1 MEGLPKRYDPH
12 QVEEKLYQ
20 EWEEKNYFAPRGQGQ
35 PYTIPMPPPN
45 ITGEL
50 HMGHA
55 LNNTLQDILTRWRR
69 MAGDQ
74 VLWLPGTDHASIAT
88 EARVAANLKQEGK
101 GKEDLGREEF
111 LRRVWQWKEK
121 YGGMITEQLRRL
133 GSSCDWSRERF
144 TMDDG
149 LSEAVKEAF
158 IRLYEKDLI
167 YRGHYIVN
175 WCPYCQTTLSDIEV
189 EHQEKDGKL
198 YHLRYP
204 LADGDGELIIATTRP
219 ETMLGDTAVAVHPDD
234 DRYRKYIGREINLPL
249 LQRPIPVIA
258 DSYVDPEFGTG
269 ALKITPG
276 HDPNDFEVG
285 QRHDLPRVNAMD
297 EKGYMS
303 EEAGPYAGLERYQ
316 AREKV
321 LQDLEEQGLLAGV
334 EDYQHAVGHCYRCD
348 QEIEPLVSRQ
358 WFVKMKPLARPAIE
372 AVQKGDVC
380 FVPARFDRIYLQWM
394 EDIRDWCIS
403 RQLWWGHRIPVWY
416 CQDCA
421 GEIVAREEPGICPQC
436 GTSNLEQD
444 PDVLDTWFSSALW
457 PFSTLGW
464 PQATEDLQKF
474 FPADVLVT
482 ARDIIFFWVARMIF
496 SSLEF
501 MEEAPFDDVLIHG
514 LILDAEGKKM
524 SKSMG
529 TGIDPL
535 DIIREHGAD
544 ALRFALVN
552 GFTLGNDNR
561 FRHEKVEAGRNFTN
575 KLWNASRFFLMNLG
589 DFEPGQ
595 GELKPRDLPSRWILS
610 RMQTWAAE
618 IDEHLKSYRFSDYAR
633 EIYEYIWNEFCDW
646 YIEMAKPAL
655 QEEGNAE
662 DREETLSVLWH
673 VLAGLLKMLHPIMP
687 FVSEEIWKAMPGT
700 EETIMYAPWP
710 RPRTELIDREAE
722 DEMEILQGVI
732 RNIRN
737 LRQELDI
744 PPGRKI
750 KADFFLEQ
758 SSQEI
763 LEKGAEYLYR
773 LAGVEDY
780 SFYSPGAE
788 KPEHAVSAVIR
799 GVEICLPLAGIMN
812 LEEEL
817 NRLAKQK
824 EKLEQELARVE
835 KQLNNK
841 GFLENA
847 PAHLIR
853 REKEKQK
860 EYREDYDLVCQ
871 RYQQIRS
878 ALNSQA

>member
-12 QVEEKLYQ
+12 QVEKKLYR

-101 GKEDLGREEF
+101 AKEELGREEF
-111 LRRVWQWKEK
+111 LKRVWEWKEK

-144 TMDDG
+144 TMDAG

-175 WCPYCQTTLSDIEV
+175 WCPHCQTTLSDIEV

-198 YHLRYP
+198 YHIRYP

-234 DRYRKYIGREINLPL
+234 ERYRDYIGRQINLPL

-285 QRHDLPRVNAMD
+285 QRHDLPRVNAMN

-303 EEAGPYAGLERYQ
+303 EEAGPYAGLDRYQ
-316 AREKV
+316 ARDKV
-321 LQDLEEQGLLAGV
+321 LQDLKEQGLLARV

-358 WFVKMKPLARPAIE
+358 WFVKMKPLAPPAIE

-394 EDIRDWCIS
+394 EDVRDWCIS

-416 CQDCA
+416 CRDCA
-421 GEIVAREEPGICPQC
+421 REIVARAEPGTCPQC
-436 GTSNLEQD
+436 RSFSLEQD
-444 PDVLDTWFSSALW
+444 QDVLDTWFSSALW

-464 PQATEDLQKF
+464 PEATEDLEKF
-474 FPADVLVT
+474 FPGDVLVT

-501 MEEAPFDDVLIHG
+501 MEQAPFDDVLIHG

-535 DIIREHGAD
+535 DIINEHGAD

-589 DFEPGQ
+589 DFEPEDR
-595 GELKPRDLPSRWILS
+595 ELKPRDLPSRWILS

-655 QEEGNAE
+655 QEEGDPE
-662 DREETLSVLWH
+662 VRQETLTVLWH

-700 EETIMYAPWP
+700 EETIMYAAWP
-710 RPRTELIDREAE
+710 RPRKELIDREAE
-722 DEMEILQGVI
+722 EEMEILQGVI

-737 LRQELDI
+737 LRQEMDI

-750 KADFFLEQ
+750 KVDFFLEH

-763 LEKGAEYLYR
+763 LKKGAEYLQR

-780 SFYSPGAE
+780 SFNSPGAE

-817 NRLAKQK
+817 NRLAQK
-824 EKLEQELARVE
+824 KKKLEQELERVE
-835 KQLNNK
+835 KQLTNK

-847 PAHLIR
+847 PEHLIR
-853 REKEKQK
+853 REREKQE
-860 EYREDYDLVCQ
+860 EYREDYDLICQ
-871 RYQQIRS
+871 RYQQISS
-878 ALNSQA
+878 ALHSEE